1 MKNAPPQLKLTLLAP
16 LERHAVLHV
25 PLPADVGCQRVVK
38 CCLLIF
44 VLTPRWIFC
53 LIWGIRFEQPP
64 PSRFAA
70 LEQRTMEISR
80 CEVFGSC
87 GNILVSSRG
96 SGKLKGYGYGES
108 AKSAAVPR
116 LKKHGT
122 SRPKIFKALN
132 INEFSYSH
140 FFSLHFVVVTRNGI
154 SGRARLAPAPLQSVV
169 DADDLDIALTE
180 TRPPV
185 SAGRF
190 EAIRQEAKAIETK
203 HNYVLIVHHHSQQ
216 FQQWT
221 GWTCIKLMRNS

>member
-1 MKNAPPQLKLTLLAP
+1 M
-16 LERHAVLHV
+16 LHV
-25 PLPADVGCQRVVK
+25 PLPADFGCQRVVK
-38 CCLLIF
+38 CCLLIYVDICVDVSMNF
-44 VLTPRWIFC
+44 LFDLRYQ
-53 LIWGIRFEQPP
+53 IRTT
-64 PSRFAA
+64 AA
-70 LEQRTMEISR
+70 LKVCRLRAAHNGDKSMRSVCIVWEYFGVQPWQRQ
-80 CEVFGSC
+80 F
-87 GNILVSSRG
+87 
-96 SGKLKGYGYGES
+96 KGYGYGES

-122 SRPKIFKALN
+122 SRPKIFKTLN

-154 SGRARLAPAPLQSVV
+154 SGRARLSAAPLQSVV
-169 DADDLDIALTE
+169 DEDDLDIALTE

-203 HNYVLIVHHHSQQ
+203 HNSSQLYVLIVHHHSQQ

-221 GWTCIKLMRNS
+221 G